1 LQAKSAAAI
10 YNGRSL
16 RDNAVILQRRIMAH
30 PRNKQ
35 EARLQA
41 LIGAARDR
49 NIEVR
54 LEKLLREVGYRVHS
68 GRCRINGREVILIN
82 RDSSIIDQIDF
93 LSAALAEVK

>member
-1 LQAKSAAAI
+1 
-10 YNGRSL
+10 
-16 RDNAVILQRRIMAH
+16 MAH